1 MLLRLPSCCCCR
13 TPTQVAQNT
22 RRALNETSW
31 SQSVM
36 VSHAYLLFT
45 PPPPLQLK
53 VGCCLMDL
61 LIKHADIPVAM
72 INKTGRKDA
81 GLEELEGGAKEGA

>member
-1 MLLRLPSCCCCR
+1 MQLEASTLASS
-13 TPTQVAQNT
+13 VAGDEGDVNRST
-22 RRALNETSW
+22 VERAY
-31 SQSVM
+31 V
-36 VSHAYLLFT
+36 LFT

-72 INKTGRKDA
+72 IKKTGRKDA

>member
-1 MLLRLPSCCCCR
+1 M
-13 TPTQVAQNT
+13 
-22 RRALNETSW
+22 
-31 SQSVM
+31 
-36 VSHAYLLFT
+36 
-45 PPPPLQLK
+45 QLK

>member
-1 MLLRLPSCCCCR
+1 MKHEASSQPSSDAGDEGDVNRSTAERAYVVFTVPPASPLL
-13 TPTQVAQNT
+13 
-22 RRALNETSW
+22 
-31 SQSVM
+31 
-36 VSHAYLLFT
+36 HLLM
-45 PPPPLQLK
+45 QLK